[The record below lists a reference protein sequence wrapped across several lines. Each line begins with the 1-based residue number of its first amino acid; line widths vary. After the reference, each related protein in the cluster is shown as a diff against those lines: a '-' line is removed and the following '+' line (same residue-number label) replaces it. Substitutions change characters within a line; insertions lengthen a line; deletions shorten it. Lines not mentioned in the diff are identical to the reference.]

1 MIEQS
6 GVPYYTNENVL
17 RLPQLPQTMII
28 LGGGFIAVE
37 FAHIFSALGVDVTVV
52 NRSPR
57 LLKHLDE
64 QVSDRFTKLASERW
78 NTRLG
83 HEVDAAEENS
93 NGSVTITLDNGE
105 KLTADVLVSA
115 TGRTPNGDQMDL
127 DKGGVEMDGQRI
139 KVDEYGRTTAPGV
152 WAFGDV
158 SSPFQLKHVANA
170 EARAIEHN
178 VLNPDDL
185 RAFPHK
191 HVPAAI
197 FTNPRSGTWA

>member
-64 QVSDRFTKLASERW
+64 QVSDRFTK
-78 NTRLG
+78 
-83 HEVDAAEENS
+83 
-93 NGSVTITLDNGE
+93 
-105 KLTADVLVSA
+105 
-115 TGRTPNGDQMDL
+115 TGIRTM
-127 DKGGVEMDGQRI
+127 
-139 KVDEYGRTTAPGV
+139 
-152 WAFGDV
+152 
-158 SSPFQLKHVANA
+158 
-170 EARAIEHN
+170 EH
-178 VLNPDDL
+178 
-185 RAFPHK
+185 
-191 HVPAAI
+191 
-197 FTNPRSGTWA
+197 TPRP